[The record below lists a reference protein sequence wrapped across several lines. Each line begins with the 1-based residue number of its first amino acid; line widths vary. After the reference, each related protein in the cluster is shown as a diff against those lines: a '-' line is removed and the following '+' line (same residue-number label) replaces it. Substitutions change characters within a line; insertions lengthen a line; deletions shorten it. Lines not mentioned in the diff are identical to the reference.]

1 MNAAGASN
9 PAGASATLL
18 EDYDAANVRPWPHQ
32 LDAIRAIQKTK
43 SQRCLVQHAAG
54 SGKSL
59 TIAGL
64 ASSLA
69 DDGFRVVVICDRRQ
83 LDAQIYATVRRVC
96 QRRHSVGRA
105 SSVADL
111 AASTETVLCTT
122 LQKVSRASHQTRH
135 CKTAVLVDECHRSY
149 ADENVWR
156 RLDEALGA
164 PSLVV
169 RFRAQIRFDAS
180 ARWRDGVDCTQVGF
194 TATPEDREL
203 ATLGNPLHC
212 FPLSSAIQHGFVL
225 DVLRDFRAPRLPVT
239 VLDAVSKR
247 PVDDARLRR
256 LALETNAVRFPSLHL
271 RLLDGVKVDGT
282 THRSSRPRPPTQLWK
297 SEPSNGRG
305 RAPGPW

>member
-1 MNAAGASN
+1 M
-9 PAGASATLL
+9 
-18 EDYDAANVRPWPHQ
+18 V
-32 LDAIRAIQKTK
+32 
-43 SQRCLVQHAAG
+43 
-54 SGKSL
+54 
-59 TIAGL
+59 
-64 ASSLA
+64 
-69 DDGFRVVVICDRRQ
+69 
-83 LDAQIYATVRRVC
+83 
-96 QRRHSVGRA
+96 
-105 SSVADL
+105 VADL
-111 AASTETVLCTT
+111 RGARRRSLHDA
-122 LQKVSRASHQTRH
+122 QKVSRASQQTRH

-149 ADENVWR
+149 ADEQVWR

-164 PSLVV
+164 PSLIV

-256 LALETNAVRFPSLHL
+256 LALETAQVVQAKAAHAALEIRAVSTRPRPGPWSSADRGAVATWTRSPGASSCGRTARSPVPATASTSPSSTPKALNEAEVVVVAASRGGPRRPAA
-271 RLLDGVKVDGT
+271 RLLDRGPP
-282 THRSSRPRPPTQLWK
+282 RQLAAPSSRST
-297 SEPSNGRG
+297 
-305 RAPGPW
+305 RA

>member
-1 MNAAGASN
+1 MYTVGDKRAGRCPGGMACPAHLFQKSGHIRACSSD
-9 PAGASATLL
+9 PGSTAGASAALL

-32 LDAIRAIQKTK
+32 LDAIRAIQKTQ

-69 DDGFRVVVICDRRQ
+69 DDGFRVVVVCDRRQ

-111 AASTETVLCTT
+111 ATATETILCTT
-122 LQKVSRASHQTRH
+122 LQKVSSASQQTRH
-135 CKTAVLVDECHRSY
+135 GKTAVLVDECHRSY

-169 RFRAQIRFDAS
+169 RFRAQIS
-180 ARWRDGVDCTQVGF
+180 L
-194 TATPEDREL
+194 TPM
-203 ATLGNPLHC
+203 AW
-212 FPLSSAIQHGFVL
+212 Q
-225 DVLRDFRAPRLPVT
+225 
-239 VLDAVSKR
+239 
-247 PVDDARLRR
+247 
-256 LALETNAVRFPSLHL
+256 
-271 RLLDGVKVDGT
+271 
-282 THRSSRPRPPTQLWK
+282 
-297 SEPSNGRG
+297 
-305 RAPGPW
+305 

>member
-1 MNAAGASN
+1 MDAAGN
-9 PAGASATLL
+9 TAGASAALL
-18 EDYDAANVRPWPHQ
+18 EDYDATNVRPWPHQ

-69 DDGFRVVVICDRRQ
+69 DDGFRVVVVCDRRQ

-105 SSVADL
+105 ASVADL
-111 AASTETVLCTT
+111 ATSAETVLCTT
-122 LQKVSRASHQTRH
+122 LQKVSRASQAQRSTR
-135 CKTAVLVDECHRSY
+135 KTAVLVDECHRSY
-149 ADENVWR
+149 ADGWVWR

-169 RFRAQIRFDAS
+169 
-180 ARWRDGVDCTQVGF
+180 GF

-203 ATLGNPLHC
+203 AALGNPLHC
-212 FPLSSAIQHGFVL
+212 FPLASAIQQGFVL

-256 LALETNAVRFPSLHL
+256 LALETMAARVPSL
-271 RLLDGVKVDGT
+271 
-282 THRSSRPRPPTQLWK
+282 
-297 SEPSNGRG
+297 
-305 RAPGPW
+305 

>member
-1 MNAAGASN
+1 MDAAGN
-9 PAGASATLL
+9 TAGASAALL
-18 EDYDAANVRPWPHQ
+18 DDFAAANITPWPHQ
-32 LDAIRAIQKTK
+32 LDAISKIVATESK
-43 SQRCLVQHAAG
+43 RCLVQHAAG

-105 SSVADL
+105 ASVADL
-111 AASTETVLCTT
+111 ATATETVLCTT
-122 LQKVSRASHQTRH
+122 LQKVSRASQAQRSTR
-135 CKTAVLVDECHRSY
+135 KTAVLVDECHRSY
-149 ADENVWR
+149 ADEQVWR
-156 RLDEALGA
+156 RLDDALGA

-256 LALETNAVRFPSLHL
+256 LALETTAARVPSL
-271 RLLDGVKVDGT
+271 
-282 THRSSRPRPPTQLWK
+282 
-297 SEPSNGRG
+297 
-305 RAPGPW
+305 

>member
-1 MNAAGASN
+1 MDAAGST
-9 PAGASATLL
+9 AGASAALL
-18 EDYDAANVRPWPHQ
+18 EDLAAANIKPWPHQ
-32 LDAIRAIQKTK
+32 LDAISKIVTTKTK
-43 SQRCLVQHAAG
+43 RCLVQHAAG

-96 QRRHSVGRA
+96 QRRHNVGRA
-105 SSVADL
+105 ASVADL
-111 AASTETVLCTT
+111 ATATETILCTT

-149 ADENVWR
+149 ADDAVWR

-164 PSLVV
+164 PRLV
-169 RFRAQIRFDAS
+169 
-180 ARWRDGVDCTQVGF
+180 VGF

-203 ATLGNPLHC
+203 ATLGNPIHC
-212 FPLSSAIQHGFVL
+212 FPLSAAIQHGFVL

-256 LALETNAVRFPSLHL
+256 LALETTAARVPSL
-271 RLLDGVKVDGT
+271 
-282 THRSSRPRPPTQLWK
+282 
-297 SEPSNGRG
+297 
-305 RAPGPW
+305 